1 MKYRFDDEVKDNA
14 HGAFTPEMM
23 KLPQATWIETFLEGV
38 TDKSTG
44 LPHSRSLP
52 GSRTRSLVSCAQRLH
67 VSTVGLS
74 RDGFTLKGGI
84 GSIRR

>member
-1 MKYRFDDEVKDNA
+1 VKDNA

-23 KLPQATWIETFLEGV
+23 KLPQATWIETFLESV

-44 LPHSRSLP
+44 LPIFKE
-52 GSRTRSLVSCAQRLH
+52 LVWFSYKVSGVMCSVSSCEH
-67 VSTVGLS
+67 FGLS
-74 RDGFTLKGGI
+74 RDGCTLKGGI